1 VNRISAVILTA
12 AAMVFAIGCSGG
24 GNNLNLKE
32 GDKWVATETLDRIS
46 FEASYGDNAKSPDHT
61 EGGFTEI
68 PEGTVLEVY
77 VRPRAGLKS
86 VEVKPVKT
94 STGVTDT
101 DQLTEIFVP
110 ERYRKPPEKPSDTFM
125 FYTISLPIEF
135 FGTKVKKV
143 E

>member
-12 AAMVFAIGCSGG
+12 AALVFSIGCSGD
-24 GNNLNLKE
+24 GNKLNLKE
-32 GDKWVATETLDRIS
+32 GDKWVATETLDRIN

-61 EGGFTEI
+61 DVGFTEI

-77 VRPRAGLKS
+77 VKPRAGIKS

-94 STGVTDT
+94 KDGVTDA

-110 ERYRKPPEKPSDTFM
+110 ERYRRPPEKPTDTFM
-125 FYTISLPIEF
+125 FYTISLPVEY
-135 FGTKVKKV
+135 FGSKVKKV